1 MTGGSVTKIRTGNS
15 RNKNSQHYN
24 YISSFGDDCF
34 NAVVPRTSGLMRNC
48 GAPVY
53 SRKATVRKIVQ
64 GGRVHPAD
72 YQAVKSALF
81 RLRV

>member
-1 MTGGSVTKIRTGNS
+1 VTKIRTGKS

-24 YISSFGDDCF
+24 YISSFGDVCF
-34 NAVVPRTSGLMRNC
+34 NTVVPRTSGR
-48 GAPVY
+48 APLY

-64 GGRVHPAD
+64 EGRVDPAD
-72 YQAVKSALF
+72 YQAVASALF